1 MKKECSCLRL
11 EEESWTRASCQIAEE
26 TPLSIFLN
34 GRHLATAM
42 ISPEMKEEFL
52 LGHLFSEGIIS
63 GLEEVESLELEGNV
77 ARVIVSSPA
86 KALLPRRL
94 IVSGCG
100 GSPSFLDPSRLPVI
114 PSELKIGKEEVFLAM
129 KAVSQSEVHRATGG
143 VHSLG
148 LFLEGRALCL
158 AEDIGRH
165 NALDKV
171 IGRGLKLGAS
181 FGRTYVAST
190 GRISSEMALKAA
202 RAGIPMTASRGSAT
216 SLALEI
222 ALKTGLTIA
231 GFVRGRSMS
240 VYTNPW
246 RIVEY

>member
-1 MKKECSCLRL
+1 MIKDCRCLRL
-11 EEESWTRASCQIAEE
+11 EEESWTRSSCQVAEE
-26 TPLSIFLN
+26 TPFSIFLN

-52 LGHLFSEGIIS
+52 IGHLFSEGVIS
-63 GLEEVESLELEGNV
+63 GLEEVESLELEGSV
-77 ARVIVSSPA
+77 ARVIVSKPER
-86 KALLPRRL
+86 ALLPRRL

-100 GSPSFLDPSRLPVI
+100 GSPSFLDKDRLPVI
-114 PSELKIGKEEVFLAM
+114 SSELKINKEDVFAAM
-129 KAVSQSEVHRATGG
+129 RAVSQSLVHRATGG

-148 LFLEGRALCL
+148 LFIEGRALCV

-171 IGRGLKLGAS
+171 IGRGLQTGVP
-181 FGRTYVAST
+181 FGQTYAAST
-190 GRISSEMALKAA
+190 GRISSEMALKAS
-202 RAGIPMTASRGSAT
+202 RAGIPLTASRGSAT

-222 ALKTGLTIA
+222 AEKTGLTIA

-246 RIVEY
+246 RIVDF

>member
-1 MKKECSCLRL
+1 MKKEFSCLRL
-11 EEESWTRASCQIAEE
+11 EEESWRRSSCQVAEE
-26 TPLSIFLN
+26 IPLSIFLN

-42 ISPEMKEEFL
+42 ISPGMKEELL
-52 LGHLFSEGIIS
+52 LGHLYSEGIIS
-63 GLEEVESLELEGNV
+63 GLEEVESLELEGDV

-86 KALLPRRL
+86 KALISRRP
-94 IVSGCG
+94 IASGCG
-100 GSPSFLDPSRLPVI
+100 GSSSFLDPSCLPVI
-114 PSELKIGKEEVFLAM
+114 SSKLKMGIEDLFAAM

-148 LFLEGRALCL
+148 LFLEGRELCV

-171 IGRGLKLGAS
+171 IGRGLQMRVS
-181 FGRTYVAST
+181 FGRTYLAST
-190 GRISSEMALKAA
+190 GRISSEMALKVS
-202 RAGIPMTASRGSAT
+202 RAGIPLVASRGGAT

-222 ALKTGLTIA
+222 AEKTGLTIA
-231 GFVRGRSMS
+231 GFVRGRCMS

-246 RIVEY
+246 RIVDF